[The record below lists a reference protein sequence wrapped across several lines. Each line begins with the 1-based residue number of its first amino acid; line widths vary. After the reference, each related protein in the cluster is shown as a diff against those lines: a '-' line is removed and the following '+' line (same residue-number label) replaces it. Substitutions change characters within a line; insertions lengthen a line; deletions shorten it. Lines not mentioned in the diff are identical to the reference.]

1 MADQN
6 YYAVVVIYNK
16 KIEESLTCS
25 LLRKIV
31 GHDIQIIVVDNS
43 TKPNENKTVCEKFG
57 WIYLSEGKNSGLSKA
72 YNMALDYLIGKS
84 GCVIWFDDDSHVT
97 QKYFDELDSILKT
110 TDADIVAPVIM
121 AQNGKIYSPNEARFF
136 KNKQLKKPEGHI
148 KMSRFNA
155 INSCTAVRLSV
166 YSDYRYDERL
176 FLDQVD
182 HNFFRDQRLLKRKF
196 YKMNTVIHHNFSL
209 KSKMSSMDKLKTRY
223 RIMIPDFLIY
233 CSQNPWTLR
242 LGKVKVFGWGVRESV
257 KYKDWKFLIWCMKEA
272 NKALKAQKL

>member
-1 MADQN
+1 MADQQ

-25 LLRKIV
+25 LLKKIV
-31 GHDIQIIVVDNS
+31 GYDIQIIIVDNS
-43 TKPNENKTVCEKFG
+43 TKTNENSSVCKKFG
-57 WIYLSEGKNSGLSKA
+57 WIYLSEGKNLGLSKA
-72 YNMALDYLIGKS
+72 YNLVLDYLKGKE

-97 QKYFDELDSILKT
+97 QKYFDELDSVLKS
-110 TDADIVAPVIM
+110 TDADIIAPVIM

-136 KNKQLKKPEGHI
+136 KNKQLKRPDGHI
-148 KMSRFNA
+148 KMCKFNA

-182 HNFFRDQRLLKRKF
+182 HNFFRDQRRLKRSF
-196 YKMNTVIHHNFSL
+196 YKMDTVIRHNFSL
-209 KSKMSSMDKLKTRY
+209 KNKMGSIDKLKARY

-233 CSQNPWTLR
+233 CSKNPWTLQ
-242 LGKVKVFGWGVRESV
+242 LGKVKVLGWGIRESV
-257 KYKDWKFLIWCMKEA
+257 KYKNWKFLVWCIKEA
-272 NKALKAQKL
+272 NRALKAQKL